1 VQVDI
6 EIKQQY
12 EMFRK
17 GVFDGEANPD
27 QMASP
32 TKPRVLPANPLQN
45 LDFSHLKELRAK
57 ALNI

>member
-1 VQVDI
+1 
-6 EIKQQY
+6 
-12 EMFRK
+12 MFRK
-17 GVFDGEANPD
+17 GIFDGKADPD